1 MVHFDTPYATVTWK
15 EDIQAVFVEWKGFAQ
30 GEDYRMPY
38 EKGLELLVQKKARK
52 WLLDSRM
59 TSVIHA
65 DDQVWIAQDFNP
77 RNHAAGMRY
86 IAAVTPEKVIGRT
99 SARKAVAAARD
110 TVEFVFENF
119 ESMEEAER
127 WLSEVD

>member
-1 MVHFDTPYATVTWK
+1 
-15 EDIQAVFVEWKGFAQ
+15 
-30 GEDYRMPY
+30 MPY
-38 EKGLELLVQKKARK
+38 EKGLELLVQKKAQK
-52 WLLDSRM
+52 WLLDSRL

-86 IAAVTPEKVIGRT
+86 VAAVAPVKLIGRT
-99 SARKAVAAARD
+99 SARKAVATARD
-110 TVEFVFENF
+110 SVEFDFENF

-127 WLSEVD
+127 WMSEVDLVG